1 MSRRRREKLPNDILV
16 ASRGKEV
23 TVKLRDGTYITGKLE
38 SYDNHMNILLHDA
51 TIKYPD
57 NYERHIGDIMIRG
70 DNVMMI
76 VSDYAPEGE

>member
-23 TVKLRDGTYITGKLE
+23 TVKLRDGTYVTGKLE
-38 SYDNHMNILLHDA
+38 SYDNHMNILLLDA
-51 TIKYPD
+51 KIRFPD
-57 NYERHIGDIMIRG
+57 NYERNVGDLMIRG

-76 VSDYAPEGE
+76 MTQEIGEVE